1 MLIGN
6 YNAQYIGKT
15 MCGFIKGHK
24 YNIDIDK
31 CLYGYIISGLIDR
44 TLDADASAACIN
56 YASETSIRRN
66 WKIEGD

>member
-6 YNAQYIGKT
+6 YNGRYIGKT
-15 MCGFIKGHK
+15 MCGFVNGQE

-31 CLYGYIISGLIDR
+31 NIYGYIVSGVINITEDNES
-44 TLDADASAACIN
+44 DACIN

-66 WKIEGD
+66 WIIEGSN

>member
-6 YNAQYIGKT
+6 YNGTYIGKT
-15 MCGFIKGHK
+15 MCGFINGQE

-31 CLYGYIISGLIDR
+31 NIYRYIITGVKNITEDTESD
-44 TLDADASAACIN
+44 ACIN

-66 WKIEGD
+66 WIIE